1 MNFYRFSGSVTYG
14 VDANSFKSPDAIF
27 RKLGRDFFGT
37 FTLPFRLALFFTI
50 CYPKFANL
58 MNLAGVQ
65 PNIEKFFK
73 DFVPEALEN
82 RIKSKEQRADF
93 LQLLIEMKK
102 SGIDLTENEIIGQV
116 IYQIFLK
123 LFLRK
128 FNLILFYVQFFP

>member
-1 MNFYRFSGSVTYG
+1 
-14 VDANSFKSPDAIF
+14 
-27 RKLGRDFFGT
+27 
-37 FTLPFRLALFFTI
+37 
-50 CYPKFANL
+50 

-116 IYQIFLK
+116 IYQIFVK